1 MRVRAAIALLLVS
14 PIAFASIA
22 QAQARPATQA
32 ELDGFFEYIHRSWAV
47 LGRDHRQLLQAAI
60 DPKLPRPPR
69 RWPVY
74 VAPDEDLGAIRDQ
87 LRRELPA
94 MEFTRVEVR
103 TLPADGSQPKQ
114 PGILYLPRPY
124 VVPGGRFN
132 EMYGWDSYFILRGL
146 LREGLVDRA
155 RDLVDDFVYEV
166 RHYGKVLNANRSYYL
181 TRSQPPFVA
190 SMVRAVFDRTGDRS
204 WLADVLPAAIAS
216 HDYFTRGEH
225 RTPTGLSR
233 YFDAG
238 LGPAPEVMAGERDAA
253 GRSHYDR
260 VRQFFRQHPSN
271 DDDNAALYDRASDRL
286 TDRFYVADRSM
297 RESGFDPS
305 GRFGPFNAGV
315 LDYDPVCL
323 NSLLYLEEQQ
333 IAELWGTLGHPALTA
348 GWRALARRRAAR
360 INALLW
366 DEQAGLYYDYDYV
379 HERRRAYPFLT
390 TFFPLWVGLASPAQA
405 ARVARNLP
413 LFETLGGLRTSTIE
427 TGMQWDSPY
436 GWAPLQLIAFEGL
449 RRYGYHAEAER
460 IGAKFFATV
469 LAGFVEQGAI
479 FEKYD
484 VLSGRAEIAAG
495 LRFGYTSN
503 EIGFGWTNAVVL
515 EIWNELSELG
525 RRRATQ
531 IDAQPDT
538 HFGAPPPLR

>member
-1 MRVRAAIALLLVS
+1 MRVRAAIALLLVAPVAVGS
-14 PIAFASIA
+14 VAH
-22 QAQARPATQA
+22 ARPATQA
-32 ELDGFFEYIHRSWAV
+32 EIDGFFDYIHRSWAV
-47 LGRDHRQLLQAAI
+47 LGRDHSQLLQAAI
-60 DPKLPRPPR
+60 DPKLPKPPR

-74 VAPDEDLGAIRDQ
+74 VAADEDLGAIQ
-87 LRRELPA
+87 RELDRALPPVERA
-94 MEFTRVEVR
+94 RVELR
-103 TLPADGSQPKQ
+103 KLPADGSQPKQ

-146 LREGLVDRA
+146 VRDGLVDRA
-155 RDLVDDFVYEV
+155 RDLVDNFVYEV

-181 TRSQPPFVA
+181 TRSQPPFLA
-190 SMVRAVFDRTGDRS
+190 SMVRAVFDRTGDRA
-204 WLADVLPAAIAS
+204 WLEAVLPAAIAS

-225 RTPTGLSR
+225 RTPTTGLSR
-233 YFDAG
+233 YFGDGA
-238 LGPAPEVMAGERDAA
+238 GPAPEVVAGERDQA

-260 VRQFFRQHPSN
+260 VRQYFREHPPEN
-271 DDDNAALYDRASDRL
+271 PIDDYDVRAFYDRAHDRL
-286 TDRFYVADRSM
+286 TDLFYVADRSM

-333 IAELWGTLGHPALTA
+333 IAELWSALGHPALAA
-348 GWRALARRRAAR
+348 GWRELARRRADR
-360 INALLW
+360 VNELLW
-366 DEQAGLYYDYDYV
+366 DEKAGLYFDYDHV
-379 HERRRAYPFLT
+379 HERRRAYPFGT
-390 TFFPLWVGLASPAQA
+390 TFFPLWVGLATPAQA
-405 ARVARNLP
+405 ARVAHNLP
-413 LFETLGGLRTSTIE
+413 LLERQGGLRTSTVE

-436 GWAPLQLIAFEGL
+436 GWAPLELVAFEGL
-449 RRYGYHAEAER
+449 RRYHFDAEAER
-460 IGAKFFATV
+460 VGAEFFATV
-469 LAGFVEQGAI
+469 LKGFVEHGAI

-484 VLSGRAEIAAG
+484 VVNGRADVAAG

-503 EIGFGWTNAVVL
+503 EIGFGWTNAAVL

-531 IDAQPDT
+531 IDA
-538 HFGAPPPLR
+538 PPLAR